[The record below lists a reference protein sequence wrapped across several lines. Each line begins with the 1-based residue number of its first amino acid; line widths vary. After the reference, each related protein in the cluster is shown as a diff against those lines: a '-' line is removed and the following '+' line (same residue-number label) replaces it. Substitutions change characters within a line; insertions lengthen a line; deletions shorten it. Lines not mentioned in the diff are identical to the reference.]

1 MIFTALLFQI
11 IPLFVFRMRYII
23 AILISLF
30 VYTALPAQQD
40 EMMQGKRKQRKVWR
54 KWRRKANKGDTPYNP
69 YLKKKKEDKISSRL
83 ARGQKKEIRKQR
95 REYRKQIKK
104 GKKKISD

>member
-1 MIFTALLFQI
+1 MTVICTG
-11 IPLFVFRMRYII
+11 MRYLI

-30 VYTALPAQQD
+30 IYTELPAQQD
-40 EMMQGKRKQRKVWR
+40 AMMQGKRSQRKVWR
-54 KWRRKANKGDTPYNP
+54 KWRRKKGKGDDPYNP

-83 ARGQKKEIRKQR
+83 ARGQKKEIRRQR
-95 REYRKQIKK
+95 KEYRRQIKK

>member
-1 MIFTALLFQI
+1 
-11 IPLFVFRMRYII
+11 MRYIV

-30 VYTALPAQQD
+30 IYNELPAQQD
-40 EMMQGKRKQRKVWR
+40 AMMQGKRSQRKIWR
-54 KWRRKANKGDTPYNP
+54 KWRHKARKGGDPYNP

-83 ARGQKKEIRKQR
+83 ARGQKKEIRRQR
-95 REYRKQIKK
+95 REYKKQLKK